1 MGIIVC
7 LLLQPVLEGEL
18 GKWGNLTEI
27 LASTL
32 IELQSPKC
40 DVFNPTRLLN
50 KLIQRCP
57 QFGGGE
63 QHDSHELLR
72 HLLEGVR
79 TEDLKVHTDIV
90 FVNLTLLYQVKK
102 FAKSYTD
109 GMYLLLMTY
118 NRKQI

>member
-1 MGIIVC
+1 M
-7 LLLQPVLEGEL
+7 LEGEL
-18 GKWGNLTEI
+18 SKWGNLTEI

-32 IELQSPKC
+32 KELQLPKH

-79 TEDLKVHTDIV
+79 TEDLKVCTGVV
-90 FVNLTLLYQVKK
+90 FANSNSAV
-102 FAKSYTD
+102 
-109 GMYLLLMTY
+109 
-118 NRKQI
+118 

>member
-1 MGIIVC
+1 MFC
-7 LLLQPVLEGEL
+7 WLQPVLEGEL
-18 GKWGNLTEI
+18 GKWGSLTEI

-32 IELQSPKC
+32 TELQSSKC

-50 KLIQRCP
+50 KLVQRFP

-79 TEDLKVHTDIV
+79 TEDLKVCW
-90 FVNLTLLYQVKK
+90 
-102 FAKSYTD
+102 
-109 GMYLLLMTY
+109 Y
-118 NRKQI
+118 NIC